1 MTKKKLVA
9 FISLAFAVIM
19 IITSVMLFFAYMPS
33 VDFRLTYDRVNNGID
48 YELSRYAKENKTAE
62 KVEENL
68 DELFSNISYAT
79 NIHFPMM
86 YALIDPDT
94 GEIVR
99 QSSSYISFQKSIDD
113 EWNYLNIDPYL
124 TPEIKKQ
131 IVDYRDNVKA
141 GMFYIYRMSFNTS
154 SGEYIPVEMDIGF
167 YDLYEKETIKF
178 TDLTPDLE
186 INEETEFKL
195 FNYVFRIFCCTCNN
209 RHWVNFLN
217 IYNHFSAFFK
227 IRHCSICF
235 KFFKS
240 DNYIRLTF
248 FYNRFVHIFTIAH
261 KCNHTAAALCHTVNF

>member
-19 IITSVMLFFAYMPS
+19 IITSVMLFYAYMPS
-33 VDFRLTYDRVNNGID
+33 VDFRLSYDRVNNSID

-68 DELFSNISYAT
+68 DELFSNISRST

-178 TDLTPDLE
+178 TDLNPDLE

-195 FNYVFRIFCCTCNN
+195 
-209 RHWVNFLN
+209 
-217 IYNHFSAFFK
+217 
-227 IRHCSICF
+227 
-235 KFFKS
+235 
-240 DNYIRLTF
+240 
-248 FYNRFVHIFTIAH
+248 
-261 KCNHTAAALCHTVNF
+261 